1 MNEFDV
7 VIIGGGPGG
16 YAAAIRCSQ
25 LGLSVALAEQEAL
38 GGTCLNWGCIPTKSL
53 LQSADLYQQIL
64 DAETFGISVGD
75 VTFDLA
81 KMVDQ
86 SRQAAQQLSQGVA
99 QLMKK
104 NKVKIFSGEAS
115 ITGIGEVH
123 VNGETLITDSIIV
136 ASGAEQKSLGPIA
149 IDGQNIWGARE
160 AMTPS
165 KLPKK
170 LLIVGAGAIGVEF
183 ASFYRSLGSTVTLL
197 EVAPEILPSED
208 QEISRLAREAL
219 VGRGIEVINGQ
230 GVEHLESSKKGVSA
244 VIEGKARQF
253 DAAILSV
260 GVQARIAG
268 LGLEGL
274 GVDMDGSFIRVG
286 DHQQTSVPGI
296 YAIGDVAGAPCL
308 AHKATHE
315 AMIASE
321 AIAGH
326 MPEPLRR
333 ERIPGCTYS
342 APQVASIGLREQDA
356 GERALKIGR
365 FPLYANGKSV
375 VAGHPEGLIKT
386 VFDAGTG
393 ELLGAHMIG
402 EGVTELIQGFAVA
415 MGLETTEQELI
426 ETIFP
431 HPTVSEAMQESVL
444 MAFDRPLHL

>member
-230 GVEHLESSKKGVSA
+230 GIEHLESSKKGVSA

-274 GVDMDGSFIRVG
+274 DVDMDGSFIRVG
-286 DHQQTSVPGI
+286 ECQQTSVPGI

-386 VFDAGTG
+386 VFDARTG

>member
-170 LLIVGAGAIGVEF
+170 LLIVGAGALGVEF

-326 MPEPLRR
+326 LPEPLRR

>member
-64 DAETFGISVGD
+64 GAETFGISVGD

-123 VNGETLITDSIIV
+123 VNGESLITDSIIV

-326 MPEPLRR
+326 LPEPLHR

-386 VFDAGTG
+386 VFDARTG

>member
-165 KLPKK
+165 KLPNK

-326 MPEPLRR
+326 LPEPLRR

>member
-286 DHQQTSVPGI
+286 DYQQTSVPGI

-386 VFDAGTG
+386 VFDARTG

>member
-274 GVDMDGSFIRVG
+274 DVDMDGSFIRVG
-286 DHQQTSVPGI
+286 DYQQTSVPGI

-386 VFDAGTG
+386 VFDARTG

>member
-274 GVDMDGSFIRVG
+274 DVDMDGSFIRVG
-286 DHQQTSVPGI
+286 ECQQTSVPGI

-386 VFDAGTG
+386 VFDARTG

>member
-123 VNGETLITDSIIV
+123 VNGESLITDSIIV

-230 GVEHLESSKKGVSA
+230 GIEHLESSKKGVSA

-274 GVDMDGSFIRVG
+274 DVDMDGSFIRVG
-286 DHQQTSVPGI
+286 DYQQTSVPGI

>member
-386 VFDAGTG
+386 VFDARTG

>member
-7 VIIGGGPGG
+7 VVIGGGPGG

-64 DAETFGISVGD
+64 GADSYGISVGN
-75 VTFDLA
+75 VSFDLE

-86 SRQAAQQLSQGVA
+86 SRQAAHQLSQGVA

-104 NKVKIFSGEAS
+104 NKVKIFNGEAS
-115 ITGIGEVH
+115 VQSVGTVGI
-123 VNGETLITDSIIV
+123 NGETLMTDSIIV
-136 ASGAEQKSLGPIA
+136 ASGAEQKNLGSIA

-165 KLPKK
+165 KLPKE
-170 LLIVGAGAIGVEF
+170 LLIIGAGAIGVEF
-183 ASFYRSLGSTVTLL
+183 ASFYRSLGSAVTLL
-197 EVAPEILPSED
+197 EVAPEILPAED

-219 VGRGIEVINGQ
+219 VSRGIEVLVGQ
-230 GVEHLESSKKGVSA
+230 GVDGLESADHGVAA
-244 VIEGKARQF
+244 VIEGEVRRF

-260 GVQARIAG
+260 GVKARIAS
-268 LGLEGL
+268 LGLEAL
-274 GVDMDGSFIRVG
+274 GVEMEGSFIKVG
-286 DHQQTSVPGI
+286 DRQQTSVPGI

-315 AMIASE
+315 AMIVSE
-321 AIAGH
+321 VIAGQL
-326 MPEPLRR
+326 PEPLRR

-356 GERALKIGR
+356 GDRALKIGR

-375 VAGHPEGLIKT
+375 VAGHPEGMIKT
-386 VFDAGTG
+386 VFDAQTG
-393 ELLGAHMIG
+393 ALLGAHMIG

-415 MGLETTEQELI
+415 IGLETTEHELI

>member
-274 GVDMDGSFIRVG
+274 DVDMDGSFIRVG

-326 MPEPLRR
+326 LPEPLRR

-386 VFDAGTG
+386 VFDARTG

>member
-183 ASFYRSLGSTVTLL
+183 SSFYRSLGSTVTLL

-244 VIEGKARQF
+244 IIEGKAHQF

-326 MPEPLRR
+326 LPEPLRR

>member
-326 MPEPLRR
+326 LPEPLRR

>member
-7 VIIGGGPGG
+7 VVIGGGPGG

-64 DAETFGISVGD
+64 GADSYGISVGN
-75 VTFDLA
+75 VTFDLE

-86 SRQAAQQLSQGVA
+86 SRQAAHQLSQGVA

-104 NKVKIFSGEAS
+104 NKVKIFNGEAMIQS
-115 ITGIGEVH
+115 VGTVGI
-123 VNGETLITDSIIV
+123 NGETLMTDSIIV
-136 ASGAEQKSLGPIA
+136 ASGAEQKNLGSIA

-165 KLPKK
+165 KLPKE
-170 LLIVGAGAIGVEF
+170 LLIIGAGAIGVEF
-183 ASFYRSLGSTVTLL
+183 ASFYRSLGSAVTLL
-197 EVAPEILPSED
+197 EVAPEILPAED

-219 VGRGIEVINGQ
+219 VSRGIEVLVGQ
-230 GVEHLESSKKGVSA
+230 GVDGLESADHGVAA
-244 VIEGKARQF
+244 VIEGEVRRF

-260 GVQARIAG
+260 GVKARIAS
-268 LGLEGL
+268 LGLEAL
-274 GVDMDGSFIRVG
+274 GVEMEGSFIKVG
-286 DHQQTSVPGI
+286 DRQQTSVPGI

-315 AMIASE
+315 AMIVSE
-321 AIAGH
+321 VIAGQL
-326 MPEPLRR
+326 PEPLRR

-356 GERALKIGR
+356 GDRALKIGR

-375 VAGHPEGLIKT
+375 VAGHPEGMIKT
-386 VFDAGTG
+386 VFDAQTG
-393 ELLGAHMIG
+393 ALLGAHMIG

-415 MGLETTEQELI
+415 IGLETTEHELI

>member
-230 GVEHLESSKKGVSA
+230 GIEHLESSKKGVSA

-274 GVDMDGSFIRVG
+274 DVDMDGSFIRVG

-386 VFDAGTG
+386 VFDARTG

>member
-7 VIIGGGPGG
+7 VVIGGGPGG

-64 DAETFGISVGD
+64 GADSYGISVGN
-75 VTFDLA
+75 VTFDLE

-86 SRQAAQQLSQGVA
+86 SRQAAHQLSQGVA

-104 NKVKIFSGEAS
+104 NKVKIFNGEAS
-115 ITGIGEVH
+115 IQSVGTVGI
-123 VNGETLITDSIIV
+123 NGETLMTDSIIV
-136 ASGAEQKSLGPIA
+136 ASGAEQKNLGAIA

-165 KLPKK
+165 KLPKE
-170 LLIVGAGAIGVEF
+170 LLIIGAGAIGVEF
-183 ASFYRSLGSTVTLL
+183 ASFYRSLGSAVTLL
-197 EVAPEILPSED
+197 EVAPEILPAED

-219 VGRGIEVINGQ
+219 VSRGIEVLVGQ
-230 GVEHLESSKKGVSA
+230 GVDGLESADHGVAA
-244 VIEGKARQF
+244 VIEGEVRRF

-260 GVQARIAG
+260 GVKARIAS
-268 LGLEGL
+268 LGLEAL
-274 GVDMDGSFIRVG
+274 GVEMEGSFIKVG
-286 DHQQTSVPGI
+286 DRQQTSVPGI

-315 AMIASE
+315 AMIVSE
-321 AIAGH
+321 VIAGQL
-326 MPEPLRR
+326 PEPLRR

-356 GERALKIGR
+356 GDRALKIGR

-375 VAGHPEGLIKT
+375 VAGHPEGMIKT
-386 VFDAGTG
+386 VFDAQTG

-415 MGLETTEQELI
+415 IGLETTEHELI

>member
-274 GVDMDGSFIRVG
+274 DVDMDGSFIRVG
-286 DHQQTSVPGI
+286 DYQQTSVPGI

-326 MPEPLRR
+326 LPEPLRR

-386 VFDAGTG
+386 VFDARTG

>member
-274 GVDMDGSFIRVG
+274 DVDMDGSFIRVG

-326 MPEPLRR
+326 LPEPLRR

>member
-230 GVEHLESSKKGVSA
+230 GIEHLESSKKGVSA

-274 GVDMDGSFIRVG
+274 DVDMDGSFIRVG
-286 DHQQTSVPGI
+286 DYQQTSVPGI

>member
-104 NKVKIFSGEAS
+104 NKVKVFSGEAS

-386 VFDAGTG
+386 VFDARTG

>member
-123 VNGETLITDSIIV
+123 VNGESLITDSIIV

-230 GVEHLESSKKGVSA
+230 GIEHLESSKKGVSA

-274 GVDMDGSFIRVG
+274 DVDMDGSFIRVG
-286 DHQQTSVPGI
+286 DYQQTSVPGI

-386 VFDAGTG
+386 VFDARTG

>member
-16 YAAAIRCSQ
+16 DAAAIRCSQ

-230 GVEHLESSKKGVSA
+230 GIEHLESSKKGVSA

-268 LGLEGL
+268 LGLKGL

-326 MPEPLRR
+326 LPEPLRR

-386 VFDAGTG
+386 VFDARTG

>member
-230 GVEHLESSKKGVSA
+230 GIEHLESSKKGVSA

-274 GVDMDGSFIRVG
+274 DVDMDGSFIRVG

>member
-230 GVEHLESSKKGVSA
+230 GIEHLESSKKGVSA

-274 GVDMDGSFIRVG
+274 DVDMDGSFIRVG
-286 DHQQTSVPGI
+286 DYQQTSVPGI

-326 MPEPLRR
+326 LPEPLRR

-386 VFDAGTG
+386 VFDARTG

>member
-230 GVEHLESSKKGVSA
+230 GIEHLESSKKGVSA

-274 GVDMDGSFIRVG
+274 DVDMDGSFIRVG
-286 DHQQTSVPGI
+286 DYQQTSVPGI

-386 VFDAGTG
+386 VFDARTG

>member
-7 VIIGGGPGG
+7 VVIGGGPGG

-64 DAETFGISVGD
+64 GADSYGISVGN
-75 VTFDLA
+75 VTFDLE

-86 SRQAAQQLSQGVA
+86 SRQAAHQLSQGVA

-104 NKVKIFSGEAS
+104 NKVKIFNGEAMIQS
-115 ITGIGEVH
+115 VGTVGI
-123 VNGETLITDSIIV
+123 NGETLMTDSIIV
-136 ASGAEQKSLGPIA
+136 ASGAEQKNLGAIA

-165 KLPKK
+165 KLPKE
-170 LLIVGAGAIGVEF
+170 LLIIGAGAIGVEF
-183 ASFYRSLGSTVTLL
+183 ASFYRSLGSAVTLL
-197 EVAPEILPSED
+197 EVAPEILPAED

-219 VGRGIEVINGQ
+219 VSRGIEVLVGQ
-230 GVEHLESSKKGVSA
+230 GVDGLESADHGVAA
-244 VIEGKARQF
+244 VIEGEVRRF

-260 GVQARIAG
+260 GVKARIAS
-268 LGLEGL
+268 LGLEAL
-274 GVDMDGSFIRVG
+274 GVEMEGSFIKVG
-286 DHQQTSVPGI
+286 DRQQTSVPGI

-315 AMIASE
+315 AMIVSE
-321 AIAGH
+321 VIAGQL
-326 MPEPLRR
+326 PEPLRR

-356 GERALKIGR
+356 GDRALKIGR

-375 VAGHPEGLIKT
+375 VAGHPEGMIKT
-386 VFDAGTG
+386 VFDAQTG
-393 ELLGAHMIG
+393 ALLGAHMIG

-415 MGLETTEQELI
+415 IGLETTEHELI

>member
-64 DAETFGISVGD
+64 GAETFGISVGD

-123 VNGETLITDSIIV
+123 VNGESLITDSIIV

-326 MPEPLRR
+326 LPEPLHR

>member
-25 LGLSVALAEQEAL
+25 LGLAVALAEQEAL

-326 MPEPLRR
+326 LPEPLRR

>member
-326 MPEPLRR
+326 LPEPLRR

-386 VFDAGTG
+386 VFDARTG

>member
-1 MNEFDV
+1 MHEVDV
-7 VIIGGGPGG
+7 VLIGGGPGG

-86 SRQAAQQLSQGVA
+86 SRLAAQQLSQGVA

-274 GVDMDGSFIRVG
+274 DVDMDGSFIRVG
-286 DHQQTSVPGI
+286 DYQQTSVPGI

>member
-7 VIIGGGPGG
+7 VVIGGGPGG

-64 DAETFGISVGD
+64 GADSYGISVGN
-75 VTFDLA
+75 VSFDLE

-86 SRQAAQQLSQGVA
+86 SRQAAHQLSQGVA

-104 NKVKIFSGEAS
+104 NKVKIFNGEAS
-115 ITGIGEVH
+115 IQSVGTVGI
-123 VNGETLITDSIIV
+123 NGETLMTDSIIV
-136 ASGAEQKSLGPIA
+136 ASGAEQKNLGSIA

-165 KLPKK
+165 KLPKE
-170 LLIVGAGAIGVEF
+170 LLIIGAGAIGVEF
-183 ASFYRSLGSTVTLL
+183 ASFYRSLGSAVTLL
-197 EVAPEILPSED
+197 EVAPEILPAED

-219 VGRGIEVINGQ
+219 VSRGIEVLVGQ
-230 GVEHLESSKKGVSA
+230 GVDGLESADHGVAA
-244 VIEGKARQF
+244 VIEGEVRRF

-260 GVQARIAG
+260 GVKARIAS
-268 LGLEGL
+268 LGLEAL
-274 GVDMDGSFIRVG
+274 GVEMEGSFIKVG
-286 DHQQTSVPGI
+286 DRQQTSVPGI

-315 AMIASE
+315 AMIVSE
-321 AIAGH
+321 VIAGQL
-326 MPEPLRR
+326 PEPLRR

-356 GERALKIGR
+356 GDRALKIGR

-375 VAGHPEGLIKT
+375 VAGHPEGMIKT
-386 VFDAGTG
+386 VFDAQTG

-415 MGLETTEQELI
+415 IGLETTEHELI

>member
-64 DAETFGISVGD
+64 GAETFGISVGD

-183 ASFYRSLGSTVTLL
+183 SSFYRSLGSTVTLL

-230 GVEHLESSKKGVSA
+230 GVEHLESLKKGVSA

-326 MPEPLRR
+326 LPEPLRR

>member
-123 VNGETLITDSIIV
+123 VNGESLITDSIIV

>member
-16 YAAAIRCSQ
+16 YAAAMRCSQ

-268 LGLEGL
+268 LGLKGL

-326 MPEPLRR
+326 LPEPLRR

-386 VFDAGTG
+386 VFDARTG

>member
-274 GVDMDGSFIRVG
+274 DVDMDGSFIRVG
-286 DHQQTSVPGI
+286 DYQQTSVPGI

>member
-253 DAAILSV
+253 DAAILSA

-274 GVDMDGSFIRVG
+274 DVDMDGSFIRVG
-286 DHQQTSVPGI
+286 DYQQTSVPGI

-326 MPEPLRR
+326 LPEPLRR

>member
-1 MNEFDV
+1 MKEFDV

-64 DAETFGISVGD
+64 GAETFGISVGD

-123 VNGETLITDSIIV
+123 VNGESLITDSIIV

-197 EVAPEILPSED
+197 EVALEILPSED

-260 GVQARIAG
+260 GVQARIAE

-326 MPEPLRR
+326 LPEPLHR

-386 VFDAGTG
+386 VFDARTG